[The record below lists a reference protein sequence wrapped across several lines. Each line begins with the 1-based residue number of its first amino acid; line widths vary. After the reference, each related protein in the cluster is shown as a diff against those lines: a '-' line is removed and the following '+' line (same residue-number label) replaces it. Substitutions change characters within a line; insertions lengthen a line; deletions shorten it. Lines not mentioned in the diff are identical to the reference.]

1 MGQGCCEPLADVLI
15 LLVVISATVQSMIN
29 FLTLTPHRHQDPV
42 PGAQPV
48 PV

>member
-1 MGQGCCEPLADVLI
+1 MGQGCCGPLTDVLI

-29 FLTLTPHRHQDPV
+29 ILTLTPHRHQDPV
-42 PGAQPV
+42 PGAHPV